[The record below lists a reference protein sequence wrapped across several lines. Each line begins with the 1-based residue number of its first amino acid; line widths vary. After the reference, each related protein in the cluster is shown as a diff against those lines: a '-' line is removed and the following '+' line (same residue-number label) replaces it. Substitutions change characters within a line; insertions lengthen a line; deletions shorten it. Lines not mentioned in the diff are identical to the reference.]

1 MMSPVPDDRVTDEP
15 SATTPAADPAR
26 PDALL
31 NRIALV
37 MCGIAVVVAIGAWLV
52 TGAWRHLVSAAGLA
66 CVAWVL
72 ARVRFSL
79 PVSPWPPADDGPAAS
94 RAEMIVQWLG
104 WSLIVAALAAH
115 WLG

>member
-1 MMSPVPDDRVTDEP
+1 MSSLPDDRVTDEP
-15 SATTPAADPAR
+15 PATASAADPAR

-37 MCGIAVVVAIGAWLV
+37 MCGIAVVVAIGAWFV

-72 ARVRFSL
+72 ARVRFSP
-79 PVSPWPPADDGPAAS
+79 PVLAWPPPEDGPAAS
-94 RAEMIVQWLG
+94 RAETIVRWLG
-104 WSLIVAALAAH
+104 WSLIVGALAAH